1 MYRDFFSLHFWLLW
15 VIITIDSGSISC
27 IMSESS
33 ETFGRSYLGTGA
45 LESAAN
51 CQDKSFELLGL
62 ILETGRNLNELTTP
76 VGGTLFYKAWADA
89 IEDHRRDDCVL
100 LMTLLFSQEQY

>member
-1 MYRDFFSLHFWLLW
+1 MRFCLLW
-15 VIITIDSGSISC
+15 DIVNIDSRSVSC
-27 IMSESS
+27 IVSESS
-33 ETFGRSYLGTGA
+33 ETFGPLYLSTGA

-51 CQDKSFELLGL
+51 CQDKSFELMGL

-76 VGGTLFYKAWADA
+76 VGGTLFYKAWAGA
-89 IEDHRRDDCVL
+89 IEDHRRDDCVF